1 MIHDTGRNLLFVAS
15 GIGEVFILN
24 CLPTS
29 PELVKKIE
37 TDQKVCIRGL
47 SRSVNSGG
55 WTINGKLG
63 GKGGQA
69 SNYLLVSDVNGY
81 ITIFD
86 IGIPGKEKNT
96 KRAGFT

>member
-1 MIHDTGRNLLFVAS
+1 M
-15 GIGEVFILN
+15 
-24 CLPTS
+24 
-29 PELVKKIE
+29 
-37 TDQKVCIRGL
+37 CIRGL

-63 GKGGQA
+63 GKGGLS

-86 IGIPGKEKNT
+86 IGNPGKEKLT
-96 KRAGFT
+96 KRVGFTQGRPK